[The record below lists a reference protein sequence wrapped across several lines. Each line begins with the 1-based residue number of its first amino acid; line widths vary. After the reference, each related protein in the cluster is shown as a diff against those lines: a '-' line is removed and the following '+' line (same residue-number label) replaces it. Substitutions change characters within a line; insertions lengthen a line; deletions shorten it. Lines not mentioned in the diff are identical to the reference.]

1 LTCSSVIGFDEVA
14 EVDELDDELD
24 SAPGGRLDDEFE
36 DEFED
41 EFDAELDAE
50 FDAAEATEAAKTAFG
65 VNMLSA
71 TTLIKK
77 A

>member
-1 LTCSSVIGFDEVA
+1 VIGFDEVA

-24 SAPGGRLDDEFE
+24 SAPGGRLE

-41 EFDAELDAE
+41 EFDDEFDAEL
-50 FDAAEATEAAKTAFG
+50 DAAEATEAAKTALG

>member
-24 SAPGGRLDDEFE
+24 SAPGGRLD